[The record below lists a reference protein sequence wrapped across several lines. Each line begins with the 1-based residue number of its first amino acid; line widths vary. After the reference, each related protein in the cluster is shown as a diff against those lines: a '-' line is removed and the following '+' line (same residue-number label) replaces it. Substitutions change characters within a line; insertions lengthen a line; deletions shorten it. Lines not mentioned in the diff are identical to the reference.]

1 MSRRRRRSS
10 HGQTTEPTYP
20 AVTIAQYGPDD
31 KTVTKIVAAFLRSPD
46 EPTKDLQ
53 RWVGTEV
60 TTSPVVRNELL
71 SFLAEHKARSVIL
84 TAGVIGCIHEEG
96 EDYPDGGECPICPFW
111 KGRDR
116 WADARLVLMTFK
128 EFRDAD
134 HWPG

>member
-1 MSRRRRRSS
+1 MTRREGQRARSRR
-10 HGQTTEPTYP
+10 TEPVYP

-31 KTVTKIVAAFLRSPD
+31 KTVTKVVAALLRGPD
-46 EPTKDLQ
+46 EPTEDLQ
-53 RWVGTEV
+53 RWVGRDI
-60 TTSPVVRNELL
+60 TTSRTLKEQLL
-71 SFLAEHKARSVIL
+71 SFLARHKARSVIL

-96 EDYPDGGECPICPFW
+96 KDFPDGEECPFCPFW

-116 WADARLVLMTFK
+116 WADARLVMMTLK

>member
-1 MSRRRRRSS
+1 MSN

-20 AVTIAQYGPDD
+20 AVTLAQYGPDD
-31 KTVTKIVAAFLRSPD
+31 KTGTKIVAALLRSPD
-46 EPTKDLQ
+46 EPTEELQ

-60 TTSPVVRNELL
+60 TTSPTVRYELL
-71 SFLAEHKARSVIL
+71 SFLAKHKAKSVIL

-116 WADARLVLMTFK
+116 WADARLVLMTLK

-134 HWPG
+134 DWPG